1 MNKKLTWVVVAIIIV
16 GGYYVLQSK
25 PEPATGEPITVG
37 FMGALS
43 GDAATLGVSIRAAVE
58 LARDE
63 INIAGGVGGRP
74 IELVFEDSQCDAK
87 AATNAATKLMTIDNV
102 VAVIGGLCSS
112 ETLAAAPLA
121 NSNQVPL
128 ISYSSTNPKITDAGD
143 YVFRFIPSDTFQ
155 GKFAAEH
162 VVNTLQ
168 KKNVAI
174 LYCLS
179 DWCVGI
185 KDVFKSRLAELS
197 GTVVSEEGY
206 AQDSRDLRSQITKIK
221 AANPEVVYFLGYTEA
236 SIVGLK
242 QLKELGVTAP
252 IFGGDA
258 WDDPKIPEGAGVAAN
273 GAQFSTAG
281 GKELSQAFIDEV
293 KSRSGGVE
301 LNTYTARGYD
311 ILMVLTQIM
320 RKVGTDSVAIKDA
333 LYGVKNYNG
342 VADTYTL
349 DANGDITTAMYIIR
363 EYQDGKIITVE
374 E

>member
-1 MNKKLTWVVVAIIIV
+1 MNKKLTWVVVLIIIV
-16 GGYYVLQSK
+16 GGYFLLQNK
-25 PEPATGEPITVG
+25 PQPATGEPIKVG
-37 FMGALS
+37 FMGALT
-43 GDAATLGVSIRAAVE
+43 GDAVTLGVSIKAAVE

-63 INIAGGVGGRP
+63 INAAGGVNGRP
-74 IELVFEDSQCDAK
+74 IELVSEDSECDAK
-87 AATNAATKLMTIDNV
+87 AATNAASKLMTIDKV

-128 ISYSSTNPKITDAGD
+128 ISYSSTNPQITSAGD

-155 GKFAAEH
+155 GKFAAEY
-162 VVNTLQ
+162 VVNTLA

-185 KDVFKSRLAELS
+185 KDVFKGRLAEIVGS
-197 GTVVSEEGY
+197 VVAEEGY
-206 AQDSRDLRSQITKIK
+206 AQESRDLRSQITKIK
-221 AANPEVVYFLGYTEA
+221 AANPDIVYFLGYTEA

-252 IFGGDA
+252 ILGGDA
-258 WDDPKIPEGAGVAAN
+258 WDDPKIPEGAGAVAN
-273 GAQFSTAG
+273 GAQFTTAG
-281 GKELSQAFIDEV
+281 GKELSAAFVTEV
-293 KSRSGGVE
+293 KARSGGVE
-301 LNTYTARGYD
+301 TNTYTGRGYD
-311 ILMVLTQIM
+311 ILKALTQIM
-320 RKVGTDSVAIKDA
+320 KNTGPDSVAIKDA
-333 LYGVKNYNG
+333 LYSVKNYNG

-349 DANGDITTAMYIIR
+349 DANGDVTTAVYIIR

-374 E
+374 K